1 MRILMIN
8 YEFPPIGG
16 GGGNVTYYLSRNLA
30 LQGHEVHVITSGFK
44 QLPRYEK
51 LEGFFVHRVP
61 VLRKNPNVCGVHEM
75 LTYVV
80 SASIYCLGFVK
91 KFRPD
96 IVHVF
101 FGIPSGPV
109 AYLLKKLYNLPYVLF
124 LGGRD
129 VPRPHPDP
137 PFYRLIYGLLSPAI
151 KSIWGNAKAVVA
163 CSSGLKD
170 MALKTADNINIHV
183 IPDGVDLARFH
194 PKETQSSDY
203 SVENNLHGKILNP
216 PNPLF
221 QRGNTMLPFQ
231 RGNNSI
237 SPFSKGGKGDLRRM
251 QDSFATLKNQET
263 QIENRPVK
271 ILAIGRLIPRKG
283 FDCLIRSLP
292 EIAKSVKNDFCV
304 EIVGDG
310 PLRSELKSLAEELH
324 VSDKIIFAGSVPYEQ
339 LHENYQ
345 QADIFVL
352 SSLAEGMPL
361 VVLEAMASGLPIV
374 ATKVQGMDELVKVG
388 MNGFLFTPSNHQNL
402 SRHLSELISN
412 RSIRQQMG
420 KESLK
425 IVQKYDWSNI
435 TEEYLNLYMQKNL

>member
-30 LQGHEVHVITSGFK
+30 LQGHEVHVITSDFK
-44 QLPRYEK
+44 QLPKYEK
-51 LEGFFVHRVP
+51 TEGFFVHRVP

-75 LTYVV
+75 LTFVV

-170 MALKTADNINIHV
+170 MALKTAGNINIHV

-194 PKETQSSDY
+194 PKEVQPLDDN
-203 SVENNLHGKILNP
+203 VENNLDDKILNP

-221 QRGNTMLPFQ
+221 QRGNDMSSFQ
-231 RGNNSI
+231 SGDGVLSFQNENDSI
-237 SPFSKGGKGDLRRM
+237 STFSKGGKRDL
-251 QDSFATLKNQET
+251 
-263 QIENRPVK
+263 RPVK

-292 EIAKSVKNDFCV
+292 DIAKNVKNEFCV

-310 PLRSELKSLAEELH
+310 PLRSELKSLVDELH
-324 VSDKIIFAGSVPYEQ
+324 VSDKVFFAGSVPYEQ

-388 MNGFLFTPSNHQNL
+388 MNGFLFTPSNHQDL
-402 SRHLSELISN
+402 SRHLSELILN
-412 RSIRQQMG
+412 NSIRQQMG

-425 IVQKYDWSNI
+425 IVKTYNWSSI

>member
-30 LQGHEVHVITSGFK
+30 SQGHEVHVITSGFK

-163 CSSGLKD
+163 CSSGLKE

-194 PKETQSSDY
+194 PKE
-203 SVENNLHGKILNP
+203 I
-216 PNPLF
+216 
-221 QRGNTMLPFQ
+221 
-231 RGNNSI
+231 
-237 SPFSKGGKGDLRRM
+237 
-251 QDSFATLKNQET
+251 

-412 RSIRQQMG
+412 SSIRQQMG

-425 IVQKYDWSNI
+425 IVQKYDWSSI